1 MARLH
6 LRRQDGAARGAGVLL
21 ALTLLVLLGLFLWN
35 VTWQRPVDGLIT
47 TDVGQL
53 TSAGAITIDGEELG
67 RPDQLAALVGQ
78 AVQLKAVR
86 VRDVVGDE
94 TFWVGPSAGQRLFVV
109 FDESGIRDEAVKV
122 TAGQT
127 VTIVG
132 ELRELPSPEE
142 ARRRWGLT
150 PRVGEALR
158 GQQVYL
164 YTRLVTIVSGG

>member
-1 MARLH
+1 MAKFH
-6 LRRQDGAARGAGVLL
+6 LRRQGEAPGWAWPLLALVLL
-21 ALTLLVLLGLFLWN
+21 ALLGLFLWN
-35 VTWQRPVDGLIT
+35 LAWQLPATRPLIT
-47 TDVGQL
+47 GVGQPAL
-53 TSAGAITIDGEELG
+53 AGAIAIGDDDLG
-67 RPDQLAALVGQ
+67 RPDRLAALVGK
-78 AVQLKAVR
+78 AVQLDGVR

-142 ARRRWGLT
+142 ARLRWGLT
-150 PRVGEALR
+150 PAVGEALR